1 MKLKML
7 YISFSM
13 TGFSKL
19 VANKANTLNTLSL
32 LLSTLTPLSPPPLLL
47 LLLQLLLPILPFIL
61 GNAEP
66 DEEEEEEEGNIDD
79 DDDDDDDDI
88 FTSGPFLR
96 TNFPFLCM
104 VGFISG
110 HTPSQPSTP
119 KIQKRGKSQ
128 LQLST

>member
-1 MKLKML
+1 
-7 YISFSM
+7 M

-32 LLSTLTPLSPPPLLL
+32 LLSTLTPLTPLLL
-47 LLLQLLLPILPFIL
+47 LLLPILPFIL

-66 DEEEEEEEGNIDD
+66 DEEEEEEGNIDDD

-104 VGFISG
+104 VGFSSG
-110 HTPSQPSTP
+110 QTPSQPSTP
-119 KIQKRGKSQ
+119 KIKKRGKSQ